1 MSFSGEWTL
10 MHTKLFSQTTNA
22 IMVYYIRRLGTILLN
37 WPFHPIFL
45 ADPWSTQDNYGR
57 QRCMHTM
64 SLEQMTTSQKC
75 LFIQMFWTWQSLCNF
90 SNILYTYKIVLYCCL
105 TMAIFI
111 FLVHQHR
118 SRNFGNWSFT
128 QFFLLHLMLI
138 CFWFWPKCWRQ
149 SSSYMN
155 KANDIQSV

>member
-1 MSFSGEWTL
+1 
-10 MHTKLFSQTTNA
+10 
-22 IMVYYIRRLGTILLN
+22 
-37 WPFHPIFL
+37 
-45 ADPWSTQDNYGR
+45 
-57 QRCMHTM
+57 MHTM
-64 SLEQMTTSQKC
+64 SLKQRTSGQKC

-128 QFFLLHLMLI
+128 QFFLLHLTLI

-155 KANDIQSV
+155 KANDIQSVWLDFHNLYFFIQLEYFGFWFFFCTFCMFYVGVINIYLKCWISNIL

>member
-1 MSFSGEWTL
+1 MENEHWCIPNFSV
-10 MHTKLFSQTTNA
+10 KLQMQSW
-22 IMVYYIRRLGTILLN
+22 YIISEDEEPFFLTDH
-37 WPFHPIFL
+37 FHPIFL
-45 ADPWSTQDNYGR
+45 ADPWSTQGNYGR

-111 FLVHQHR
+111 FLVHQHG
-118 SRNFGNWSFT
+118 SRNFWNWSFT
-128 QFFLLHLMLI
+128 QFFLLHLTLI

>member
-1 MSFSGEWTL
+1 MIELQWR
-10 MHTKLFSQTTNA
+10 MNIDAYQTFQSN
-22 IMVYYIRRLGTILLN
+22 YKCNYGILYQKTRN
-37 WPFHPIFL
+37 HSFHPIFL

-64 SLEQMTTSQKC
+64 SLKQRTSSQKC

-128 QFFLLHLMLI
+128 QFFLLHLTLI

-155 KANDIQSV
+155 KTNYIQSV